1 MEATAALSFALLML
15 PFPAPPSPESAHDR
29 GPLITQPLSQDV
41 RSCRDVYSCGLQ
53 VWGVRLGGW
62 AGCCLMGEDNKGHE
76 AAGRNKSVCF
86 SLEEAVPGGGAVCRS
101 PAGTLQEH
109 FRNVLGTLD
118 LNDRMAQ
125 THEAAITLFFLSHVL
140 ADSPAKHLQLIKVGQ
155 VPSGDPVPPVGP
167 VPSGDP
173 VPPQGSMFHPF
184 LFGVFSVRRVRW
196 QLFATRVR

>member
-1 MEATAALSFALLML
+1 
-15 PFPAPPSPESAHDR
+15 
-29 GPLITQPLSQDV
+29 
-41 RSCRDVYSCGLQ
+41 
-53 VWGVRLGGW
+53 
-62 AGCCLMGEDNKGHE
+62 MGEDNKGHE

-140 ADSPAKHLQLIKVGQ
+140 ADSPAKRLQLIKVGQ

-173 VPPQGSMFHPF
+173 VPPVGPDLTGSDPCFI
-184 LFGVFSVRRVRW
+184 LFCLVCLASDVFGGSCSPPGCAEDR
-196 QLFATRVR
+196 